1 MQVLNL
7 QSPIWKMAKWQKAT
21 ASPVTR
27 QLLLEDITTTDS
39 RASWAALTSSLQFRG
54 GTQCSGVLSNK
65 PVRVRGE
72 GVTLRV
78 GDTEFLWGCEL
89 YLNKAMILK
98 YQHNKRATLQRSQP
112 AWEKGSSDNVNTE
125 RSGQYSRGERL
136 QMWPRQWQKCTQAPW
151 RTNS

>member
-1 MQVLNL
+1 MQWCPFKQASEGQWGGGN
-7 QSPIWKMAKWQKAT
+7 T
-21 ASPVTR
+21 AGGGYRV
-27 QLLLEDITTTDS
+27 
-39 RASWAALTSSLQFRG
+39 SLG
-54 GTQCSGVLSNK
+54 MNYM
-65 PVRVRGE
+65 
-72 GVTLRV
+72 
-78 GDTEFLWGCEL
+78 GCEL